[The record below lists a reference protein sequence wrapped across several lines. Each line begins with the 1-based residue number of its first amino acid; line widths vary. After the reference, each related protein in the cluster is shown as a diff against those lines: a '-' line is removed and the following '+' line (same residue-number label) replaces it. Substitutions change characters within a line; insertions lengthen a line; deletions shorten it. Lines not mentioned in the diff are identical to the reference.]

1 MILTILVRGHPMMF
15 QTKYECFQPY
25 VLSQEDF
32 KDFKIG
38 CARAEPKYDSRGIIL
53 TILVEDHQ
61 IMLHTKYECS
71 SHYGL
76 SEEDFLKLSFF
87 VSM

>member
-1 MILTILVRGHPMMF
+1 MGMILTILVRGHPMMF

-32 KDFKIG
+32 KIG
-38 CARAEPKYDSRGIIL
+38 CTWAEPKYDSRGIIL